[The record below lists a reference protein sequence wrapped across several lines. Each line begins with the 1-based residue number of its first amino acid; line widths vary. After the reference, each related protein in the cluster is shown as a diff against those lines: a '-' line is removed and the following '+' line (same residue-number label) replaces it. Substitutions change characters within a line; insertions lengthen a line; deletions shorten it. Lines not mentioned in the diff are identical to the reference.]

1 MTISEER
8 KARVKDLYFNEKMTT
23 RDIAKIE
30 RISLRDIS
38 DILEEEDVKRQE
50 IENDKRQ
57 QKQQEISAKAY
68 KLFSKGK
75 KPVEL
80 AIALNLR
87 EPEVTKL
94 YGEYWK
100 LKRMHKLNSIYTET
114 NGKLGRFL
122 KLYRLIKKKG
132 MSIEH
137 VVNAVDI
144 DIHRLPYMESLYKQ
158 IKEEVENMQLIRQR
172 LTHEIE
178 TLKNQISIIEKA
190 RSNEYQQLYKND
202 NSFQNVIRKYT
213 IKTTTTEDNDDQER

>member
-202 NSFQNVIRKYT
+202 NSFQSVIRNYT
-213 IKTTTTEDNDDQER
+213 IKTTTIEDDDDQER